1 MVADDEVEGDGVG
14 GAQEEVSPFRDCGVK
29 MEKAVSLF
37 GRSENGKKSLRAL
50 TV

>member
-1 MVADDEVEGDGVG
+1 MVADDEIEGDGVG

-37 GRSENGKKSLRAL
+37 GRSENGKKKVYGL
-50 TV
+50 